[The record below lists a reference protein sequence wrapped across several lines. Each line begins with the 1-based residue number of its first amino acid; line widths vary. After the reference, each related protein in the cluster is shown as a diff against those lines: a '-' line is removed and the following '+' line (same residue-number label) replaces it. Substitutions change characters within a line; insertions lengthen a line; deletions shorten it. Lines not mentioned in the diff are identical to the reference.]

1 LDELA
6 EMIGAKP
13 DLWSIFK
20 KDPKLAY
27 EVFFGSLTPAQYR
40 LQGPNTWNDARKYIL
55 SFQEHYLC
63 PLRTRRCRQ
72 STKNNSNSILVFVF
86 VLVIAFIAMLVV

>member
-27 EVFFGSLTPAQYR
+27 EVFFGSLTPAQIDSKAPTR
-40 LQGPNTWNDARKYIL
+40 GRTQGNT
-55 SFQEHYLC
+55 S
-63 PLRTRRCRQ
+63 
-72 STKNNSNSILVFVF
+72 
-86 VLVIAFIAMLVV
+86 